1 MRRFNLEL
9 SVGLFFIIGI
19 LCLAYLSIRLGKMEV
34 IGNRGTAIYAE
45 FSNVGGLKDGAV
57 VEIAG
62 VEVGRVKD
70 ITLDLDNYEA
80 KVQLLIQP
88 KVQIQEDAIASIKTR
103 GLVGEKYIEISAGG
117 SEKIVRSGGKIRDTQ
132 PPFDLEKAISKL
144 VFGKV

>member
-34 IGNRGTAIYAE
+34 IGNRGTTIYAE

>member
-34 IGNRGTAIYAE
+34 IGSRGTAIYAD
-45 FSNVGGLKDGAV
+45 FSNIGGLKNGAV

-70 ITLDLDNYEA
+70 INLDLDNYEA
-80 KVQLLIQP
+80 RVQLLIQP

-103 GLVGEKYIEISAGG
+103 GLVGEKYIEISPGG
-117 SEKIVRSGGKIRDTQ
+117 SEKIVRPGGKIRDTQ